1 MKKSLIALALLTA
14 AIASPALAQSRVQNE
29 SGIYSGAPAGSD
41 AVAYH
46 QQLAENQG
54 S

>member
-1 MKKSLIALALLTA
+1 MKKSIIALALLAA
-14 AIASPALAQSRVQNE
+14 AIASPALAQSRAQE
-29 SGIYSGAPAGSD
+29 GGIYSGAPANSD

-46 QQLAENQG
+46 QQLAQNQG